1 MSDSTMF
8 ENPFRAGGE
17 ISKDADD
24 IVDAFKNGKLSLIS
38 NSDIEDR
45 IDDKDD
51 ETREYLVQPLERK
64 NGVIAVNTKRDKFG
78 QEVFNDG
85 KEKKPYCQPQAKA
98 KAKAM
103 PGRLYIHTINK

>member
-51 ETREYLVQPLERK
+51 ETRETLVQPLERK
-64 NGVIAVNTKRDKFG
+64 NGVIAVNTKKGKFG
-78 QEVFNDG
+78 QKVFEDE
-85 KEKKPYCQPQAKA
+85 KEKKTHCCVV
-98 KAKAM
+98 
-103 PGRLYIHTINK
+103 L

>member
-17 ISKDADD
+17 ISKDADH
-24 IVDAFKNGKLSLIS
+24 IVDAFKNGKLSVIS
-38 NSDIEDR
+38 NSDGTRGDIEDR

-64 NGVIAVNTKRDKFG
+64 NGVIAVNTKKGKFG
-78 QEVFNDG
+78 QKVFEDE
-85 KEKKPYCQPQAKA
+85 KEKKTHCCVV
-98 KAKAM
+98 
-103 PGRLYIHTINK
+103 L